1 MLLSKKLDELPKAR
15 FLNKSLPS
23 ESFGLLTVRAVAV
36 EERAR
41 QAEAEFKS
49 TGSSLEEHMGFKAI
63 TRNPKSVLVPKK
75 KNVNGV
81 IRPMLLPG
89 ISHGDKVVPC
99 LHLLLGTGNHLS
111 QGFSKD
117 LEELDNKDPVALVKA
132 RELRDVIAELKVG
145 NATKFTSSIVALDD
159 ADVNVAVSEESE
171 DEVNEGSEKEEQS
184 AQETCRLQL
193 AVEAATNAALELR
206 GEADGHRAGDP
217 TRVVQSRSKR
227 LVTADKKA
235 AEGLEESALVLE
247 LVCEEAR
254 PRPSSWTTL
263 RRIQRTSCGKRNIG
277 AVVGYLRRGPS

>member
-63 TRNPKSVLVPKK
+63 TRNPKSVLVPKTNARQKAHVEAFERQTGKK

-89 ISHGDKVVPC
+89 ISHEDKVVPC

-217 TRVVQSRSKR
+217 TRVVQSRPKR
-227 LVTADKKA
+227 QVTADEK
-235 AEGLEESALVLE
+235 L
-247 LVCEEAR
+247 
-254 PRPSSWTTL
+254 PTT
-263 RRIQRTSCGKRNIG
+263 R
-277 AVVGYLRRGPS
+277 A